1 MATVEIFGIAPSTYT
16 RAVLM
21 ACQEKGVDH
30 TLKVAPP
37 HSPDIN
43 AIHPFGKVPA
53 MRHGDVELC
62 ESKAIAS
69 YLDRSFPGPKL
80 LPENPIDAA
89 LAEQWISLVS
99 SVIDPVLVRTY
110 LFQYVFPKG
119 ADGKPDR
126 AAIDA
131 VVPKMREHIT
141 LLEKAV
147 AKTGHLAGESFSFAD
162 MNLMPILAYLTQFP
176 ESAQAIK
183 DAKHLS
189 AYFERH
195 SARPSFKNTVP
206 PMPGQQAAPR

>member
-89 LAEQWISLVS
+89 LAEQWISLVN